1 MDTLL
6 VDFQDALQKLG
17 IVSKHRL
24 LLAVSGG
31 LDSVTLTELCA
42 MTGLEFGIAHANFH
56 LRGSESDRDENFV
69 CNLAKKYNRKFYSKD
84 FDTTQYASTR
94 KCSIQVAAR
103 ELRYNWFKT
112 FIGNEADKYQFLFT
126 AHHLDD
132 NIETLLMNFFRG
144 TGLSGLKG
152 IPQRNE
158 YVIRPLLDI
167 SKKRLELF
175 ASARNLEWVE
185 DSTNAADDYTRNY
198 FRNQLIPSLQTVF
211 PEIEQN
217 LAKNLNRF
225 AEANMLYHHAI
236 HLYKKKLLRIQGAEI
251 HIPIL
256 LLKKSVPVKTIIYEI
271 LKDYQFSSA
280 QTEEVIRLLDSANGK
295 YMISSTHRIIKDRR
309 WLIIA
314 PLTDLQT
321 GHFIIEK
328 GESVLDYA
336 EGRLRF
342 SEMQRNA
349 SEIFSGDSNSEYFDL
364 DKIRFPMLLR
374 KWKAGDYFYPL
385 GMKKKKKVSRFL
397 IDQKLSRTAKE
408 KIWVLVS
415 DLKIVWV
422 IGQRI
427 DDRFGIG
434 AGTLN
439 LMRISN
445 EVRSVLK

>member
-17 IVSKHRL
+17 IVRKHRL

-31 LDSVTLTELCA
+31 LDSVVLTELCVLA
-42 MTGLEFGIAHANFH
+42 GLKFSIVHANFH
-56 LRGSESDRDENFV
+56 LRGEESDRDENFV
-69 CNLAKKYNRKFYSKD
+69 RSLAEKYNSKFYSKD
-84 FDTTQYASTR
+84 LDATQYANTR

-132 NIETLLMNFFRG
+132 NIETILMHFFRG

-152 IPQRNE
+152 IPKRNE

-167 SKKRLELF
+167 SKKKLKLF

-217 LAKNLNRF
+217 LARNLNRF
-225 AEANMLYHHAI
+225 AEANILYHQAI
-236 HLYKKKLLRIQGAEI
+236 LQYKKKLLRVQGEEI

-256 LLKKSVPVKTIIYEI
+256 LLKKSVPTKTIIYEI

-295 YMISSTHRIIKDRR
+295 YISSPTHRIIKDRR

-314 PLTDLQT
+314 PLTDLHS

-328 GESVLDYA
+328 GETIFDYP

-342 SEMQRNA
+342 SEVERND
-349 SEIFSGDSNSEYFDL
+349 SGIFKGNGNSEYLAL
-364 DKIRFPMLLR
+364 DEIRFPLILR

-385 GMKKKKKVSRFL
+385 GMKKKKKVARFL

-415 DLKIVWV
+415 DLKILWV
-422 IGQRI
+422 IGQRV
-427 DDRFGIG
+427 DDRFGIV
-434 AGTLN
+434 AGTRK
-439 LMRISN
+439 LMKVSN
-445 EVRSVLK
+445 EGRPGQP

>member
-1 MDTLL
+1 M
-6 VDFQDALQKLG
+6 
-17 IVSKHRL
+17 
-24 LLAVSGG
+24 
-31 LDSVTLTELCA
+31 
-42 MTGLEFGIAHANFH
+42 
-56 LRGSESDRDENFV
+56 
-69 CNLAKKYNRKFYSKD
+69 
-84 FDTTQYASTR
+84 
-94 KCSIQVAAR
+94 
-103 ELRYNWFKT
+103 
-112 FIGNEADKYQFLFT
+112 IGNESDKYQFLFT

-158 YVIRPLLDI
+158 YIVRPLLDI
-167 SKKRLELF
+167 SKKKLELF

-185 DSTNAADDYTRNY
+185 DSSNATDDYTRNY
-198 FRNQLIPSLQTVF
+198 FRNKLIPSLQTVF

-217 LAKNLNRF
+217 LAKNLDRF
-225 AEANMLYHHAI
+225 AEANILYQQAI
-236 HLYKKKLLRIQGAEI
+236 HQFKKKLLRIRGAEI

-295 YMISSTHRIIKDRR
+295 YMSSSTHRIIKDRR

-314 PLTDLQT
+314 PLTGLQS
-321 GHFIIEK
+321 GNFIIEK
-328 GESVLDYA
+328 EESVLDYP

-342 SEMQRNA
+342 SEMERNP
-349 SEIFSGDSNSEYFDL
+349 SGIFKGASNSEYLDL
-364 DKIRFPMLLR
+364 DKIKFPLLLR

-415 DLKIVWV
+415 DLKIVWIV
-422 IGQRI
+422 GHRI
-427 DDRFGIG
+427 DNRFGIG
-434 AGTLN
+434 SGTLN
-439 LMRISN
+439 LMKITN
-445 EVRSVLK
+445 EDRSGQS